1 MKFTDIKLIIW
12 DLDETFW
19 QGTLSD
25 GAVSIPEEHKQLIH
39 NMADAGVVSSICS
52 KNDAD
57 RVSAVLKQHALQDL
71 FVFPSVNWTPKG
83 ERVRQIISS
92 MNLRAPNVLFLD
104 DNSLNRAE
112 VLAACPGI
120 TAADV
125 DLIPELIRFFSDAQ
139 KKDPDRKRLQQY
151 HVLQQKVEFQAK
163 AGSNEQF
170 LRESNIRVH
179 MGTDCMAQLDR
190 ISDLILRSNQL
201 NFTKIRSSREEL
213 EELFRDT
220 TVRCGYV
227 QVQDNFGDYGITGF
241 YALKDRTLL
250 HFVFS
255 CRTLNMGVEQ
265 YVYAQLGSPELTVQ
279 GEVASEPGAFVP
291 DWINQKNQNQAAQSK
306 SSLKSGG
313 KILIKGLCDMQQI
326 FAFIHGGKQILTE
339 LVYVNDAGVSIESG
353 CHTAHVV
360 QSRTLSKEIAEHMI
374 TTLPFGDKDMY
385 TTAAYDSEVS
395 YFVLSLLTDANL
407 GLYREKK
414 SGAVVAFGEHT
425 NDLTD
430 ETIWQD
436 LMDKKRFVA
445 NCNFTMER
453 LNCIKERYEFLGRAT
468 PEMTI
473 RNLSDILEHMASDAK
488 LILLLGCELPYEA
501 NTQEAYVGR
510 HLYHKLLNDQV
521 RDWARDNERVILLDI
536 NDYVHSQDDF
546 TNNINHYTK
555 QVYYKLSQ
563 KLIEIINQNSTGKL
577 RESTVLEQKLR
588 RIGAMILKVPQKIR
602 RLVRKYLSTKK

>member
-25 GAVSIPEEHKQLIH
+25 GEVSISEEHKQLIH
-39 NMADAGVVSSICS
+39 NMADAGVISSICS

-57 RVSAVLKQHALQDL
+57 SVNSVLEQHSLRDL

-83 ERVRQIISS
+83 ERVHQIISS

-112 VLAACPGI
+112 VLSACPGI
-120 TAADV
+120 TVADI
-125 DLIPELIRFFSDAQ
+125 DLIPDLIQFFSEVE
-139 KKDPDRKRLQQY
+139 KKDPNRTRLQQY
-151 HVLQQKVEFQAK
+151 HILQQKVEFQAK

-170 LRESNIRVH
+170 LRESDIRISL
-179 MGTDCMAQLDR
+179 GTDCMVQIDR

-201 NFTKIRSSREEL
+201 NFTKIRSSRKEL
-213 EELFRDT
+213 EELFQDP
-220 TVRCGYV
+220 TVQCSYV
-227 QVQDNFGDYGITGF
+227 QVQDKFGDYGITGF
-241 YALKDRTLL
+241 YALKDSKLL

-265 YVYAQLGSPELTVQ
+265 YVYAKLGSPELGIT
-279 GEVASEPGAFVP
+279 GEVASDPAAFVP
-291 DWINQKNQNQAAQSK
+291 DWINQSHRASTAQKNT
-306 SSLKSGG
+306 LKSGG

-360 QSRTLSKEIAEHMI
+360 QSRTLPQDTAEHVI
-374 TTLPFGDKDMY
+374 ATLPFGDKDMY
-385 TTAAYDSEVS
+385 TTAAYDPEVS

-407 GLYREKK
+407 GLYQEKE
-414 SGAVVAFGEHT
+414 SGTIVAFGEYT

-430 ETIWQD
+430 ESIWQD

-445 NCNFTMER
+445 NCNFTEANLTYIR
-453 LNCIKERYEFLGRAT
+453 DHYEFLGRAT

-473 RNLSDILEHMASDAK
+473 RNLTDILEHLASDAK
-488 LILLLGCELPYEA
+488 LILLLGCEMPYEA
-501 NTQEAYVGR
+501 NTQEAYMGR

-521 RDWARDNERVILLDI
+521 RNWAQGQERVILLDI
-536 NDYVHSQDDF
+536 NDYVQSQDDF

-555 QVYYKLSQ
+555 KIYYKLSQ
-563 KLIEIINQNSTGKL
+563 KLIEIINQDCSDKL
-577 RESTVLEQKLR
+577 RESTMLEQKLR
-588 RIGAMILKVPQKIR
+588 RLCAMILKIPQKTR
-602 RLVRKYLSTKK
+602 RTVRKFLSKQK

>member
-1 MKFTDIKLIIW
+1 MKFSDVKLIIW

-19 QGTLSD
+19 RGTLSD
-25 GAVSIPEEHKQLIH
+25 GEITIPEEHSKLIR
-39 NMADAGVVSSICS
+39 NMADAGVISSICS

-57 RVSAVLKQHALQDL
+57 RVNTVLGEHGLGEL

-92 MNLRAPNVLFLD
+92 MNLRAANVLFLD

-112 VLAACPGI
+112 AEAACPGI

-125 DLIPELIRFFSDAQ
+125 DLIPELIRFFEEAE
-139 KKDPDRKRLQQY
+139 KKDPGRTRLQQY
-151 HVLQQKVEFQAK
+151 HLLQKKVEFQAL

-170 LRESNIRVH
+170 LLESDIRVRI
-179 MGTDCMAQLDR
+179 GTDCMAQLDR

-213 EELFRDT
+213 EDLFRDAEA
-220 TVRCGYV
+220 RCGYV
-227 QVQDNFGDYGITGF
+227 QVQDKFGDYGITGF
-241 YALKDRTLL
+241 FAVKENRLL

-265 YVYAQLGSPELTVQ
+265 YVYASLGSPELEVR
-279 GEVASEPGAFVP
+279 GEVASDPAAFVP
-291 DWINQKNQNQAAQSK
+291 VWINRKDRKHTAENK
-306 SSLKSGG
+306 GSLKSGG

-326 FAFIHGGKQILTE
+326 FSFIHGGKQILTE

-360 QSRTLSKEIAEHMI
+360 QSRTLPADAARHVIDS
-374 TTLPFGDKDMY
+374 LPFGDRDMY
-385 TTAAYDSEVS
+385 TTAAYDPEVS

-407 GLYREKK
+407 GLYRERE
-414 SGAVVAFGEHT
+414 SGAVVAFGEYT

-430 ETIWQD
+430 ETIWQE
-436 LMDKKRFVA
+436 LIDKKRFVA
-445 NCNFTMER
+445 NCNFTVEHLAYIR
-453 LNCIKERYEFLGRAT
+453 DHYQFLGRAT

-473 RNLSDILEHMASDAK
+473 RNLSDILEHLAPGAK
-488 LILLLGCELPYEA
+488 LILLLGCEMPYEE
-501 NTQEAYVGR
+501 NTQEAYVDR
-510 HLYHKLLNDQV
+510 HLYHRLLNDRV

-536 NDYVHSQDDF
+536 NDYVQGQDDF

-555 QVYYKLSQ
+555 QIYYKLSR
-563 KLIEIINQNSTGKL
+563 KLIEIINQTSSRAL

-588 RIGAMILKVPQKIR
+588 RLGAMILKIPQKTR
-602 RLVRKYLSTKK
+602 MMARKYLSGQK

>member
-1 MKFTDIKLIIW
+1 MNFSDIKLIIW

-25 GAVSIPEEHKQLIH
+25 GAVSIPEKHKQLIC
-39 NMADAGVVSSICS
+39 NMADVGVVSSICS

-57 RVSAVLKQHALQDL
+57 RVRVVLEKHGLQDM

-120 TAADV
+120 TAEDV
-125 DLIPELIRFFSDAQ
+125 DLIPALIRFFSDAE
-139 KKDPDRKRLQQY
+139 KKDPNHKRLQQY

-170 LRESNIRVH
+170 LRESDIRVH
-179 MGTDCMAQLDR
+179 FGTDCMAQLDR

-213 EELFRDT
+213 EELFRNTDT
-220 TVRCGYV
+220 RCGYV
-227 QVQDNFGDYGITGF
+227 QVQDKFGDYGITGF
-241 YALKDRTLL
+241 FAVQEQKLL

-265 YVYAQLGSPELTVQ
+265 FVYAQLGSPALDIQ
-279 GEVASEPGAFVP
+279 GEVASDPAAFVP
-291 DWINQKNQNQAAQSK
+291 DWINQKAQKQAVQSK
-306 SSLKSGG
+306 GSLKSGG

-326 FAFIHGGKQILTE
+326 FSFIHGGKQILTE

-353 CHTAHVV
+353 CHTAHVL
-360 QSRTLSKEIAEHMI
+360 QCRTLSGDTAERI
-374 TTLPFGDKDMY
+374 IGNLPFGDRDMY
-385 TTAAYDSEVS
+385 TTAAYDPEIS

-407 GLYREKK
+407 GLYQEKK
-414 SGAVVAFGEHT
+414 SGAIVAFGEHT
-425 NDLTD
+425 NNLTD
-430 ETIWQD
+430 ESIWQE
-436 LMDKKRFVA
+436 LMEKKRFVA
-445 NCNFTMER
+445 NCNFTQQSLEYIQK
-453 LNCIKERYEFLGRAT
+453 NYEFLGRAT

-473 RNLSDILEHMASDAK
+473 QNLTEILEHMAPDAK
-488 LILLLGCELPYEA
+488 MILLLGCETPYEA
-501 NTQEAYVGR
+501 NMQEAYVGR
-510 HLYHKLLNDQV
+510 HLYHKMLNDQV
-521 RDWARDNERVILLDI
+521 REWARSKNRVILLDI
-536 NDYVHSQDDF
+536 NDYVKGQNDF

-555 QVYYKLSQ
+555 QIYYKLSQ
-563 KLIEIINQNSTGKL
+563 RLIEIINQGSAGNL
-577 RESTVLEQKLR
+577 RESTLFEQKIR
-588 RIGAMILKVPQKIR
+588 RLCAMILKVPKKLR
-602 RLVRKYLSTKK
+602 RLVKSIPGRKQ

>member
-25 GAVSIPEEHKQLIH
+25 GSVSIPEEHKQLIH

-57 RVSAVLKQHALQDL
+57 RVNAVLEGHALQDL

-92 MNLRAPNVLFLD
+92 MNLRTPNVLFLD

-112 VLAACPGI
+112 VLSSCPGI

-125 DLIPELIRFFSDAQ
+125 DLIPELIQFFSEAE
-139 KKDPDRKRLQQY
+139 KKDPKRTRLQQY

-170 LRESNIRVH
+170 LRESDIRVH
-179 MGTDCMAQLDR
+179 FGTDCMTQLDR

-201 NFTKIRSSREEL
+201 NFTKIRSSRKEL
-213 EELFRDT
+213 EELLQDDS
-220 TVRCGYV
+220 VEAGYV
-227 QVQDNFGDYGITGF
+227 QVQDKFGDYGITGF
-241 YALKDRTLL
+241 FAVKENRLL
-250 HFVFS
+250 HLVFS
-255 CRTLNMGVEQ
+255 CRILNMGVEQ
-265 YVYAQLGSPELTVQ
+265 YVYAKIGNPALDIQ
-279 GEVASEPGAFVP
+279 GEVASDPAAFVP
-291 DWINQKNQNQAAQSK
+291 DWINQKDQNHSAQSK
-306 SSLKSGG
+306 GSLKSGG

-353 CHTAHVV
+353 CHTTHVV
-360 QSRTLSKEIAEHMI
+360 QSRTLSPKNAEHVI
-374 TTLPFGDKDMY
+374 TTLPFGDQDMY
-385 TTAAYDSEVS
+385 TTAAYDPEIS

-407 GLYREKK
+407 GLYREKE
-414 SGAVVAFGEHT
+414 SGVIVAFGEYT

-430 ETIWQD
+430 ETIWHD
-436 LMDKKRFVA
+436 LMDKTRFVA
-445 NCNFTMER
+445 NCNFTEKHLTYIR
-453 LNCIKERYEFLGRAT
+453 DHYEFLGRAT

-473 RNLSDILEHMASDAK
+473 QNLSDILEHLAPDAK
-488 LILLLGCELPYEA
+488 LILLLGCEMPYED
-501 NTQEAYVGR
+501 NTQKAYVGR

-521 RDWARDNERVILLDI
+521 RDWAQGKERVILLDI
-536 NDYVHSQDDF
+536 NDYVQSQDDF

-555 QVYYKLSQ
+555 PIYYKLSQ
-563 KLIEIINQNSTGKL
+563 KLIEIINQNSSGNL
-577 RESTVLEQKLR
+577 RESTIVEQKLR
-588 RIGAMILKVPQKIR
+588 RICAIILKIPQKTR
-602 RLVRKYLSTKK
+602 RIARKYLSKQE

>member
-25 GAVSIPEEHKQLIH
+25 GVVSIPEEHKQLIH

-52 KNDAD
+52 KNDANG
-57 RVSAVLKQHALQDL
+57 VQAVLKQHGLQDL

-112 VLAACPGI
+112 VLSACPGI
-120 TAADV
+120 AAADV
-125 DLIPELIRFFSDAQ
+125 DLIPELVRFFSEAE

-170 LRESNIRVH
+170 LRESDIRVH
-179 MGTDCMAQLDR
+179 FGTDCMAQLDR

-201 NFTKIRSSREEL
+201 NFTKIRSTREEL
-213 EELFRDT
+213 EELFRDAA
-220 TVRCGYV
+220 VQCGYV
-227 QVQDNFGDYGITGF
+227 QVQDKFGDYGITGF
-241 YALKDRTLL
+241 YALKDQKLL
-250 HFVFS
+250 HFAFS

-265 YVYAQLGSPELTVQ
+265 YVYAKLGNPALDIQ
-279 GEVASEPGAFVP
+279 GEVASDPAAFVP
-291 DWINQKNQNQAAQSK
+291 DWINQKKQNQAVQSK
-306 SSLKSGG
+306 GSLKSGG

-360 QSRTLSKEIAEHMI
+360 QSRTLPRDTAEHI
-374 TTLPFGDKDMY
+374 IDVLPFGDRDMY
-385 TTAAYDSEVS
+385 TTAAYDPKIS

-407 GLYREKK
+407 GLYREKS
-414 SGAVVAFGEHT
+414 SGTIVAFGEYT

-430 ETIWQD
+430 EAIWQE
-436 LMDKKRFVA
+436 LMEKKRFVA
-445 NCNFTMER
+445 NCNFTKQDLEYIR
-453 LNCIKERYEFLGRAT
+453 DNYEFMGRAT

-473 RNLSDILEHMASDAK
+473 QNLSGILAHLAPGAK
-488 LILLLGCELPYEA
+488 LILLLGCEMPYEN
-501 NTQEAYVGR
+501 NTQPAYADR
-510 HLYHKLLNDQV
+510 HLYHRLLNGQV
-521 RDWARDNERVILLDI
+521 RQWAANQENVVLLDI
-536 NDYVHSQDDF
+536 NDYIQSQDDF

-555 QVYYKLSQ
+555 QIYYQLSQ
-563 KLIEIINQNSTGKL
+563 KLIQIINQGSTGNL
-577 RESTVLEQKLR
+577 RESTLLEQKVRRLCAMALKIPQKLR
-588 RIGAMILKVPQKIR
+588 RLARTILG
-602 RLVRKYLSTKK
+602 KKQ